1 MNQDELAFYD
11 ALTKPQAVKDFYKND
26 ELVAMTKEL
35 TDMLRKNKTVDW
47 QNKQFAR
54 AKMMMMVKRLLKKY
68 NYPPEG
74 QDDALQTV
82 MTQCELWTDNLMEI

>member
-1 MNQDELAFYD
+1 MGNHDKLGILSIKNFY
-11 ALTKPQAVKDFYKND
+11 QSYK
-26 ELVAMTKEL
+26 LITLTKEL
-35 TDMLRKNKTVDW
+35 TDTLRKNKTVDW

-74 QDDALQTV
+74 QDDAVNTV
-82 MTQCELWTDNLMEI
+82 MTQCELWTDNLMEL